1 MQKNSRMEK
10 NKILSQIEARLKSL
24 EAEHKALI
32 QAQSLLKQAESKSK
46 ALDSKNLLKLAQ
58 KSAKSYT
65 SSANTSNSKLGSRGR
80 RKRSSNGFSKKVI
93 EFFNA
98 SGKFLPTSTI
108 ATKFKSSYPDKSE
121 VDLTKYLAVILSQ
134 QKAKGQL
141 VSYSPDNKG
150 QTGRLLMW
158 GLPEWMN
165 GKKPKPEFIKK

>member
-1 MQKNSRMEK
+1 MEK

-24 EAEHKALI
+24 EAEFKALTE
-32 QAQSLLKQAESKSK
+32 AQSMLKKADAKSK
-46 ALDSKNLLKLAQ
+46 ALDTKSLVKLAQ
-58 KSAKSYT
+58 KSAKSNK
-65 SSANTSNSKLGSRGR
+65 SSATTSRINKLGSRGR

-93 EFFNA
+93 EFFKA